1 MMRPEVNQ
9 LVAVVVA
16 DGERRLATRVE
27 DIQGEATVV
36 IAPPSSQ
43 GVAYPL
49 VLGEE
54 IAIEWPTQRGLVRG
68 RGAVAGRH
76 WDNDVPLVEVTLWE
90 SAVLQ
95 RREFVRAQAIVPGEL
110 LRDGAEPIPVT
121 SVDLSGSGVQ
131 LIVTD
136 CNLELGEIVTL
147 ALWLPDMGEIE
158 AIAMVVRASET
169 GDYGLRFMDIEPAA
183 RERLI
188 RFVFAEHRLEFAT
201 LRRKTA

>member
-1 MMRPEVNQ
+1 MMRPAVNQ
-9 LVAVVVA
+9 LVAVVSS
-16 DGERRLATRVE
+16 ERRLATRVE
-27 DIQGEATVV
+27 DTPGEATVM

-54 IAIEWPTQRGLVRG
+54 VSLEWPTARGLVRG
-68 RGAVAGRH
+68 LCVVAGRR
-76 WDNDVPLVEVTLWE
+76 WEDDVPLVELTLLE

-95 RREFVRAQAIVPGEL
+95 RREFVRAQAIVSGEL
-110 LRDGAEPIPVT
+110 LRDGAEPIAFT
-121 SVDLSGSGVQ
+121 SLDLSGSGMQ
-131 LIVTD
+131 LVVAD
-136 CNLELGEIVTL
+136 CDLELGEVVTV

-158 AIAMVVRASET
+158 ANATVVRSSET
-169 GDYGLRFMDIEPAA
+169 GDYGLRFLDIDPAA

-201 LRRKTA
+201 LRRRTG